1 MKTDNLVL
9 GILADVDAG
18 KTTLSES
25 ILFNTGSI
33 RKKGRVDHG
42 DTFLDTDSMER
53 ERGITI
59 FSKQA
64 LFSVTENNI
73 TRNFTLLDTPGHA
86 DFSAETE
93 RVLSVLDY
101 ALLLISAPDGIRS
114 HVYTLWKLLK
124 RYGIPTIIFINKT
137 DIFHGS
143 ESALME
149 ELNKKLSP
157 GFIPYEE
164 LKGEE
169 TALLDDELTERYL
182 ENGVITDEDI
192 RKLINERKLFPVF
205 RGSAL
210 KEEGIQSLLKAL
222 PVLTLEKE
230 YPEEFSGKVF
240 KITREKNDRL
250 SHIKITGGSLKAK
263 DKIGEY
269 KAEQIRL
276 YNGDSVRP
284 VQEVFPGMVA
294 AVTGLPDTYAGMGL
308 GASAD
313 AELPVLMPLFTV
325 TVIPTFDVDNAVLYK
340 TLKELEEEIP
350 ELSVDP
356 YSGKGDVRIK
366 LMGAVQTDVIQR
378 IMLDRFKMDVSF
390 GSSRIVYKETVCA
403 SSEGVGHFEPLRHYA
418 EVHLLLEPGERG
430 SGMTYE
436 TALSED
442 SLPGHFQRLILQQ
455 LEVHRH
461 KGVLTGSE
469 LTDVKVTLVAGKHH
483 VKHTVGGDFRQ
494 SAYRA
499 LRHGLM
505 KNVSKLLEPYYDFEI
520 RLPFPCAGR
529 AMSDISNKLC
539 GTFSGPETQGDD
551 SVLTG
556 RAPVSLIQNYQAE
569 LTAYTKGFGKM
580 SLSFAG
586 YYDCHNPEEV
596 VSEYAYDPDAD
607 LREPTGSVF
616 CEHGAGLYVNWQE
629 VEEHMHLPLL
639 SGKGGIEGNRQA
651 DLTFSVEPVPDSTSF
666 SRSDAAEHKTA
677 VSDTEKQKPVS
688 GKSYMGAG
696 YAMDKELEAI
706 FAGSLARNRNEE
718 KRRDEN
724 RQGLSVRGPE
734 KPKPKTVPEHV
745 DIPDRKKDFLLVDGY
760 NIIHA
765 WSELSELARDNLD
778 SARTALLDILSDYQ
792 GFKGMTLIAVFDA
805 YRVKGGKGSV
815 SKYHNIYEVY
825 TKEAETADSY
835 IEKTV
840 HEIGRKHNVTVA
852 TSDALEQV
860 IVFGEGAVRMSAR
873 ELYAEVKASK
883 ADISDI
889 CRRLS
894 EKLENKISL

>member
-1 MKTDNLVL
+1 MKTNNLVL

-18 KTTLSES
+18 KTTLSEN
-25 ILFNTGSI
+25 ILYKAGSI

-64 LFSVTENNI
+64 LFSVTEDGI

-101 ALLLISAPDGIRS
+101 AVLLISAPDGLRS
-114 HVYTLWKLLK
+114 HVFTLWKLL
-124 RYGIPTIIFINKT
+124 RLYNIPTLIFINKT

-143 ESALME
+143 TEELLS

-157 GFIPYEE
+157 GFIPCDEIC
-164 LKGEE
+164 GEE
-169 TALLDDELTERYL
+169 AALLSDDLTEKFL
-182 ENGVITDEDI
+182 ENGEISKDDVRE
-192 RKLINERKLFPVF
+192 LISERKLFPVYT
-205 RGSAL
+205 GSAL
-210 KEEGIQSLLKAL
+210 KGEGIDRLLSEL
-222 PVLTLEKE
+222 PLLTKEKE
-230 YPEEFSGKVF
+230 YPEEFAGKVF
-240 KITREKNDRL
+240 KITRDKSDRL
-250 SHIKITGGSLKAK
+250 SHIKVIGGSLRAK
-263 DKIGEY
+263 DKIGEN
-269 KAEQIRL
+269 KVEQIRL
-276 YNGDSVRP
+276 YSGDTMKP
-284 VQEVFPGMVA
+284 LAEALPGMVV
-294 AVTGLPDTYAGMGL
+294 AVTGLPDTYAGMGI
-308 GASAD
+308 GAASD
-313 AELPVLMPLFTV
+313 AELPVLMPLFSV
-325 TVIPTFDVDNAVLYK
+325 TVIPTFDVDNASLYRA
-340 TLKELEEEIP
+340 LKELEEEIP

-366 LMGAVQTDVIQR
+366 LMGAVQTDIIKN
-378 IMLDRFKMDVSF
+378 IMHERFKIDVSF
-390 GSSRIVYKETVCA
+390 GSSRIVYKETVCDV
-403 SSEGVGHFEPLRHYA
+403 SEGVGHFEPLRHYA

-430 SGMTYE
+430 SGMTYG

-442 SLPGHFQRLILQQ
+442 ALPGHFQRLILSQ
-455 LEVHRH
+455 LEAHRH

-499 LRHGLM
+499 VRHGLM
-505 KNVSKLLEPYYDFEI
+505 KNVSKLLEPYYEFEI
-520 RLPFPCAGR
+520 RLPFAYAGR
-529 AMSDISNKLC
+529 AMSDITTKLC
-539 GTFSGPETQGDD
+539 GSFSGPETAGED

-556 RAPVSLIQNYQAE
+556 TAPVSTIRNYQAE

-580 SLSFAG
+580 TLNFAG
-586 YYDCHNPEEV
+586 YFDCHDPEEV
-596 VSEYAYDPDAD
+596 AAEYNYDPDAD
-607 LREPTGSVF
+607 LREPSGSVF
-616 CEHGAGLYVNWQE
+616 CEHGAGIYVNWRE
-629 VEEHMHLPLL
+629 VEDHMHLPLL
-639 SGKGGIEGNRQA
+639 SGNRP
-651 DLTFSVEPVPDSTSF
+651 EPKEPDISNIRTVPARGD
-666 SRSDAAEHKTA
+666 
-677 VSDTEKQKPVS
+677 
-688 GKSYMGAG
+688 YMGAG
-696 YAMDKELEAI
+696 YAMDRELEAI
-706 FAGSLARNRNEE
+706 FAGTLGKNRNEE

-724 RQGLSVRGPE
+724 RNRVSVRAPE
-734 KPKPKTVPEHV
+734 KTKSEAAPLHV
-745 DIPDRKKDFLLVDGY
+745 NIQDRKKDFLLVDGY

-765 WSELSELARDNLD
+765 WKELSELSKENLD
-778 SARTALLDILSDYQ
+778 SARMALLDILADYQ

-825 TKEAETADSY
+825 TKEAETADAY

-840 HEIGRKHNVTVA
+840 HEIGKKHNVTVA

-860 IVFGEGAVRMSAR
+860 IVFGEGAVRMSAK
-873 ELYAEVKASK
+873 ELYGEVKASK

-889 CRRLS
+889 CRRRS
-894 EKLENKISL
+894 EKLENKISI

>member
-1 MKTDNLVL
+1 MKTENLVL

-18 KTTLSES
+18 KTTLSEN
-25 ILFNTGSI
+25 ILYLTGSI

-42 DTFLDTDSMER
+42 DTFLDTDLMER

-64 LFSVTENNI
+64 LFSVSKDGY

-124 RYGIPTIIFINKT
+124 RYNVPTFVFINKT
-137 DIFHGS
+137 DIFHGE
-143 ESALME
+143 ESGLLK
-149 ELNKKLSP
+149 ELNTRLSP
-157 GFIPYEE
+157 GFIPYDEVFS
-164 LKGEE
+164 EE
-169 TALLDDELTERYL
+169 TALLDDELTEKYL
-182 ENGVITDEDI
+182 ETGEISRDDVLE
-192 RKLINERKLFPVF
+192 LINQRKLFPVF
-205 RGSAL
+205 KGSAL
-210 KEEGIQSLLKAL
+210 MEEGIDSLLDFL
-222 PVLTLEKE
+222 PVFTSEKE
-230 YPEEFSGKVF
+230 YPEEFSGEVF
-240 KITREKNDRL
+240 KITREKTDRL
-250 SHIKITGGSLKAK
+250 SHVKITGGSLKVK

-284 VQEVFPGMVA
+284 VQEAFPGMVV
-294 AVTGLPDTYAGMGL
+294 AVTGLPDTYAGMGI
-308 GASAD
+308 GAAND
-313 AELPVLMPLFTV
+313 AEIPVLMPLFSV
-325 TVIPTFDVDNAVLYK
+325 TVIPTFDVDNATLYK
-340 TLKELEEEIP
+340 ALKELEEEIP

-366 LMGAVQTDVIQR
+366 LMGAVQTDIIKR

-390 GSSRIVYKETVCA
+390 GNNRIVYKETVCDV
-403 SSEGVGHFEPLRHYA
+403 SEGVGHFEPLRHYA

-430 SGMTYE
+430 TGMTYG

-442 SLPGHFQRLILQQ
+442 LLPGHFQRLILQQ

-499 LRHGLM
+499 VRHGLM
-505 KNVSKLLEPYYDFEI
+505 KNVSKLLEPYYEFEI
-520 RLPFPCAGR
+520 RLPFTYAGR
-529 AMSDISNKLC
+529 AMSDISTKLF
-539 GTFSGPETQGDD
+539 GTFTGPETIGDD
-551 SVLTG
+551 SILTG
-556 RAPVSLIQNYQAE
+556 MAPVSTIQNYQSE

-580 SLSFAG
+580 TLNFAG
-586 YYDCHNPEEV
+586 YFDCHNSEEV
-596 VSEYAYDPDAD
+596 VTEAGYDPDAD

-616 CEHGAGLYVNWQE
+616 CEHGAGLYVNWWE

-639 SGKGGIEGNRQA
+639 SGAGGIEGNRQQELLQ
-651 DLTFSVEPVPDSTSF
+651 DENDTQDTDEKIVRPVPPLSV
-666 SRSDAAEHKTA
+666 AKLTA
-677 VSDTEKQKPVS
+677 PKGND
-688 GKSYMGAG
+688 YMGAG
-696 YAMDKELEAI
+696 YAKDKELEAI
-706 FAGSLARNRNEE
+706 FAGSLGRNRNEE

-724 RQGLSVRGPE
+724 RSGISVRATE
-734 KPKPKTVPEHV
+734 KPKQQLSPEHIN
-745 DIPDRKKDFLLVDGY
+745 IPEKKKDFLLVDGY

-765 WSELSELARDNLD
+765 WPELSSLAKDNLD
-778 SARTALLDILSDYQ
+778 SARIALLDILANYQ
-792 GFKGMTLIAVFDA
+792 GFRGMTLIAVFDA
-805 YRVKGGKGSV
+805 YRVKGGKGSI
-815 SKYHNIYEVY
+815 SKYHNVYEVY
-825 TKEAETADSY
+825 TKEAETADAY

-840 HEIGRKHNVTVA
+840 HEIGRKHNVKVA

-860 IVFGEGAVRMSAR
+860 IVFGEGAVRISAKD
-873 ELYAEVKASK
+873 LYEEVKASN
-883 ADISDI
+883 ADILEI
-889 CRRLS
+889 CR
-894 EKLENKISL
+894 KL